1 MLIQNTPGKE
11 TSKIRTSHASRLF
24 EMTLQKK
31 KKKIKTTAFYV
42 ILLKWP
48 NK

>member
-31 KKKIKTTAFYV
+31 KKIKTTAFDV